1 MLCFKN
7 FDITK
12 LFWYLKHEELAM
24 KAFFGFAKSKQW
36 PLAPNSPKW
45 RITHANVSRRVTFF
59 SKMANVE
66 CERMYRVRG
75 KWLANV
81 GGMYRV
87 RGKWLANVG
96 RMYRVR
102 PKQVGKCRRKQDR
115 SFYAQITYF
124 ICIKRSS
131 LRSLNSPNS
140 PNSLNSCKSRQ
151 TCLSRVWR
159 VRAKWLANVGRMYRV
174 RPIFQNGHFGEYSNS
189 PKLANF
195 WRVLEFHKFA
205 GKWPLLSQKSTK
217 VLQFYLYSS
226 RHLLPHLD
234 QQ

>member
-1 MLCFKN
+1 M
-7 FDITK
+7 IESET
-12 LFWYLKHEELAM
+12 
-24 KAFFGFAKSKQW
+24 KQW

-45 RITHANVSRRVTFF
+45 RITRANVSRRVTFF

-66 CERMYRVRG
+66 CERMY
-75 KWLANV
+75 W
-81 GGMYRV
+81 V

-124 ICIKRSS
+124 ICIKRSC
-131 LRSLNSPNS
+131 LHSLNSPNS

-174 RPIFQNGHFGEYSNS
+174 QGKWLANVGRMYRVRPIFQNGHFGEYSNS
-189 PKLANF
+189 TKLANF
-195 WRVLEFHKFA
+195 WRVLEFDKFA
-205 GKWPLLSQKSTK
+205 GEWPLLKWNSTLMERK
-217 VLQFYLYSS
+217 T
-226 RHLLPHLD
+226 
-234 QQ
+234 